1 MKKQT
6 INTFIDKYSLN
17 GTIESVKWVV
27 DSANKQIKTASISD
41 DKNVLSFVVIKDS
54 AGLND
59 AEIGINDTAKLK
71 KLLNVLNDEVNISFN
86 TREDKIVSLSLT
98 GESTDVQYVTADLSV
113 IPKVPELKK
122 LPPFNLEI
130 PLTKE
135 FVTTFVKAKN
145 ALSDVDTLTFTKDKK
160 DKLKLVIGFSSVNSN
175 RISIDF
181 KPTEGKDTLGKTI
194 HFSAKYLKEIL
205 TSNNDC
211 ENAVLKI
218 SDAGIA
224 HVEFNNDVFNSS
236 YYLVEIKNVD

>member
-17 GTIESVKWVV
+17 GTIESVKWVI

-71 KLLNVLNDEVNISFN
+71 KLLSVLNDEVNISFN

-98 GESTDVQYVTADLSV
+98 GENTDVQYVTADLSV

-122 LPPFNLEI
+122 LPPFNLDI

>member
-1 MKKQT
+1 
-6 INTFIDKYSLN
+6 
-17 GTIESVKWVV
+17 
-27 DSANKQIKTASISD
+27 
-41 DKNVLSFVVIKDS
+41 LSFVVIKDN

-71 KLLNVLNDEVNISFN
+71 KLLGVLNDEVNIAFN

-98 GESTDVQYVTADLSV
+98 SETTDVQYVTADLSV
-113 IPKVPELKK
+113 IPQVPLLKK

-181 KPTEGKDTLGKTI
+181 KPTEGKDTLAKTI

-205 TSNNDC
+205 TSNSDC

-224 HVEFNNDVFNSS
+224 HVEFNNDLFNSS

>member
-17 GTIESVKWVV
+17 GTIESVKWVI

-41 DKNVLSFVVIKDS
+41 DKNVLSFVIIKDS

-71 KLLNVLNDEVNISFN
+71 KLLSVLNDEVNISFN
-86 TREDKIVSLSLT
+86 TREDKIVSISLT

-205 TSNNDC
+205 TSNSDC

>member
-17 GTIESVKWVV
+17 GTIESVKWVI

-71 KLLNVLNDEVNISFN
+71 KLLSVLNDEVNISFN
-86 TREDKIVSLSLT
+86 MREDKIVSLSLT
-98 GESTDVQYVTADLSV
+98 GESTDVQYVTSDLSV

>member
-17 GTIESVKWVV
+17 GTIESVKWVI

-41 DKNVLSFVVIKDS
+41 DKNVLSFVVIKDN

-71 KLLNVLNDEVNISFN
+71 KLLGVLNDEVNISFN
-86 TREDKIVSLSLT
+86 MREDKIVSISLT

>member
-71 KLLNVLNDEVNISFN
+71 KLLSVLNDEVNISFN
-86 TREDKIVSLSLT
+86 IREDKIVSLSLT

>member
-17 GTIESVKWVV
+17 GTIESVKWVI

-71 KLLNVLNDEVNISFN
+71 KLLSVLNDEVNISFN
-86 TREDKIVSLSLT
+86 TREDKIVSISLT

-205 TSNNDC
+205 TSNSDC

>member
-41 DKNVLSFVVIKDS
+41 DKNVLSFVVIKDN

-71 KLLNVLNDEVNISFN
+71 KLLGVLNDEVNIAFN

-98 GESTDVQYVTADLSV
+98 SDTTDVQYVTADLSV
-113 IPKVPELKK
+113 IPQVPLLKK

-160 DKLKLVIGFSSVNSN
+160 DKIKLVLGFSSVNSN
-175 RISIDF
+175 RINIDF
-181 KPTEGKDTLGKTI
+181 KAVEGKDTLSKTI

-205 TSNNDC
+205 TSNSDC

-224 HVEFNNDVFNSS
+224 HVEFNNDTFNSS

>member
-17 GTIESVKWVV
+17 GTIESVKWVI

-41 DKNVLSFVVIKDS
+41 DKNVISFVVIKDN

-71 KLLNVLNDEVNISFN
+71 KLLGVLNDEVNISFN

-98 GESTDVQYVTADLSV
+98 GENTDVQYVTADLSV

-181 KPTEGKDTLGKTI
+181 KPTDGKDTLSKTI

-205 TSNNDC
+205 TSNSDC

-218 SDAGIA
+218 SDVGIA